1 MLLEKRLIAIG
12 ESLEK
17 KEAQL
22 NEVLVSAN
30 WSPAVLG
37 RMSKK
42 LDDVVETKNE
52 MVRDLQAELDRV
64 VKLHNDAVMAYE
76 AKLSEYGVP
85 KEEMG
90 FVPNM
95 ISVPH
100 QATGEM

>member
-1 MLLEKRLIAIG
+1 
-12 ESLEK
+12 
-17 KEAQL
+17 
-22 NEVLVSAN
+22 
-30 WSPAVLG
+30 
-37 RMSKK
+37 
-42 LDDVVETKNE
+42 

-95 ISVPH
+95 ISVP
-100 QATGEM
+100 QAMGEM